1 MPNNA
6 PIIFLLGT
14 STAGKTTICDQIL
27 NQEKIIKNLGLE
39 VWGTDKQFDD
49 NTVRCRDLLKDDQR
63 FLNIEPKFPHV
74 RNIIAGIYF
83 SEVKDNK
90 TGKLLNLIGEEF
102 DKKLGNFLAETEG
115 RFDEESL
122 KILKTLAEENPNN
135 FKEKAKSIFE
145 ESIFDKAIENSKNGK
160 PTILDMVPSQ
170 KDEVEE
176 FKNYLAKKNH
186 NCPTFVAVAHVPV
199 KELTKRMGKR
209 NKQAENENSGNERDG
224 FFPFTQYA
232 EIFGSN
238 ATNPSQNLGTL
249 SQVEVYQAIGKFG
262 DKEIEN
268 EFGDKVSDKVRIKFR
283 DMKGVADENPEIEHK
298 SKMRGTFDILRAGKE
313 FLTNELGFEDGQN
326 SISLGVKVKADA
338 VYEHSQGSTVQIAE
352 KIYDWTKEKMAENQV
367 QANEKAG
374 NFAAK
379 YPSRKGEEKSFSE
392 IARDNESASKEGG
405 EKGGRC

>member
-1 MPNNA
+1 
-6 PIIFLLGT
+6 
-14 STAGKTTICDQIL
+14 
-27 NQEKIIKNLGLE
+27 
-39 VWGTDKQFDD
+39 
-49 NTVRCRDLLKDDQR
+49 
-63 FLNIEPKFPHV
+63 
-74 RNIIAGIYF
+74 
-83 SEVKDNK
+83 
-90 TGKLLNLIGEEF
+90 LNLIGEEF

-115 RFDEESL
+115 RFDEKSL

-160 PTILDMVPSQ
+160 PTILDMVPSG

-186 NCPTFVAVAHVPV
+186 NCPTFVAVVHVPV
-199 KELTKRMGKR
+199 KELTQRMDER
-209 NKQAENENSGNERDG
+209 NKQAENENSGNARDG

-268 EFGDKVSDKVRIKFR
+268 EFGDKVRIKFR

-298 SKMRGTFDILRAGKE
+298 SKMRGTFDILSAGKE
-313 FLTNELGFEDGQN
+313 FLTDKLGFEDGQN

-338 VYEHSQGSTVQIAE
+338 VYEHSQGSTVLIAKE
-352 KIYDWTKEKMAENQV
+352 IYVWTKDKMAENQV
-367 QANEKAG
+367 QGDKEKAG
-374 NFAAK
+374 DFATK
-379 YPSRKGEEKSFSE
+379 YPSRKGTFSK
-392 IARDNESASKEGG
+392 AVHDNEAASKEGG
-405 EKGGRC
+405 R